1 MSSEIDSKVSVS
13 NICEGLTIRNVGKLT
28 TFELRQELVKRNCL
42 DIPEEN
48 INHRTMLQRLV
59 QVLLDE
65 ENKIANQKTS
75 SIEAEKMAA
84 LNAAKLAREQKK
96 LEAIERSKLR
106 QNNPT
111 YFKELAE
118 KNVAPKKTELENLE
132 EFNLIND
139 VTNTSDELDPFQ
151 SNFKPKRK
159 IHIR

>member
-1 MSSEIDSKVSVS
+1 MSSEIDSKALVC
-13 NICEGLTIRNVGKLT
+13 NAREDLTIRNVGKLT

-65 ENKIANQKTS
+65 ENKISNEKSS
-75 SIEAEKMAA
+75 SIESEKMAA
-84 LNAAKLAREQKK
+84 SNAAKLVREQKK

-118 KNVAPKKTELENLE
+118 KNVAPKKSELEDLE
-132 EFNLIND
+132 EFNLSND
-139 VTNTSDELDPFQ
+139 VINSSDELDPFQ
-151 SNFKPKRK
+151 SNFKPKSK